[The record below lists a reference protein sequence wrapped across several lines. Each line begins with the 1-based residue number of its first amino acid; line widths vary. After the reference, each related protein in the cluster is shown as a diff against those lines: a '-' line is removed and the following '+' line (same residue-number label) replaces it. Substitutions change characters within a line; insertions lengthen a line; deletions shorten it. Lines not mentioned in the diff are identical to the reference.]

1 MKRFVPAFLLTIL
14 LPAILLAGLALRSLR
29 DQEVVVVSQRTQLLQ
44 AGCDDLA
51 NRINAFLNDLRGFH
65 SRLVEDL
72 VLKEGDRA
80 ERDFNAL
87 IRDRWSQAEAAAVVG
102 QNEAILSRTGEPEV
116 DRLLL
121 VNGDFINNR
130 GIVEVYQAPP
140 LIWSEKEE
148 ETPLSAAEDSAS
160 AKTGGALSS
169 EAPSKWK
176 VSIQER
182 RQEALPAPAAAP
194 AAAAPPKSVTAL
206 KNVADAEVALRRN
219 VMPQQQLEGV
229 SEFNFQKKDLPEAP
243 LALSEIASSKVMAQ
257 EVTAGESE
265 GAVSRIVD
273 GQLHILLW
281 KRHPQRAGVTF
292 WTELKLEALRSEIS
306 RFFDDELMQSP
317 TSDASFALLDTDGAL
332 VAQTVPGFS
341 ADWTK
346 PLVATEVGPLLP
358 RWEVAAYL
366 IDPAKLDLAAR
377 RLRMTLW
384 IVIGALLLSVAGGSA
399 LILRSVG
406 EEMRLASRK
415 TDFVGNVSHELKT
428 PLTSIRMF
436 SELLSRP
443 ESVEPEK
450 ARHYAEIL
458 SRESA
463 RLTRL
468 INRLLDFSRL
478 DRGEIRLEK
487 VPVSLGEVIRE
498 VAEGMRESFDAAGV
512 ELVVEVPDG
521 DGPVVLGDRDAL
533 AQVVL
538 NLLGNALKYASSGK
552 WVGISVTGAD
562 DLARLS
568 VSDHGPG
575 VPKAHQRRI
584 FEKFYRVDNSIN
596 TGVDGSGIG
605 LALCRQIAEQLGGS
619 IRYESRRGG
628 GSIFT
633 LELPLAS

>member
-1 MKRFVPAFLLTIL
+1 MKRFVPAFLLMIL

-51 NRINAFLNDLRGFH
+51 NRIDAFLNDLRGFH
-65 SRLVEDL
+65 SRLVEEI
-72 VLKEGDRA
+72 VTSEGDRA
-80 ERDFNAL
+80 ERDFNELVRA
-87 IRDRWSQAEAAAVVG
+87 RWSQAAAAAVIG
-102 QNEAILSRTGEPEV
+102 EGGNILSRAATPEV
-116 DRLLL
+116 DRLLA
-121 VNGDFINNR
+121 VNGDFLNNR
-130 GIVEVYQAPP
+130 SVVEVYQAPP
-140 LIWSEKEE
+140 LIRSQAESEPAPDFAEE
-148 ETPLSAAEDSAS
+148 KTA
-160 AKTGGALSS
+160 AKTDATAMKK
-169 EAPSKWK
+169 EAPQKWK
-176 VSIQER
+176 VAIPER
-182 RQEALPAPAAAP
+182 RSESVPAPAAAP
-194 AAAAPPKSVTAL
+194 APMAAMDDRADSAPAM
-206 KNVADAEVALRRN
+206 RRN
-219 VMPQQQLEGV
+219 VVPQQAQQSLAREEPAFESSLSELAV
-229 SEFNFQKKDLPEAP
+229 SNVMVQDLP
-243 LALSEIASSKVMAQ
+243 
-257 EVTAGESE
+257 AGDPE

-273 GQLHILLW
+273 GELHILLW
-281 KRHPQRAGVTF
+281 KRHPQRPGVTF
-292 WTELKLEALRSEIS
+292 WTELDLAAVRAELAG
-306 RFFDDELMQSP
+306 FFDGATRSTAEA
-317 TSDASFALLDTDGAL
+317 DASFALLDTDGAL

-341 ADWTK
+341 TDWSK

-366 IDPAKLDLAAR
+366 LDPAKLDLAAQ
-377 RLRMTLW
+377 RLRLALW
-384 IVIGALLLSVAGGSA
+384 IVIGALLLSVAGGSV

-443 ESVEPEK
+443 GSIEPEK

-463 RLTRL
+463 RLSRL

-487 VPVSLGEVIRE
+487 TPVELDEVVRE
-498 VAEGMRESFDAAGV
+498 VAEGLRESFDAAGM
-512 ELVVEVPDG
+512 ELTIETPSEC
-521 DGPVVLGDRDAL
+521 GPVVLGDRDAL

-538 NLLGNALKYASSGK
+538 NLLGNALKYAH
-552 WVGISVTGAD
+552 VGGSVEISVKSEGDSAC
-562 DLARLS
+562 LS
-568 VSDHGPG
+568 VGDRGPG
-575 VPKAHQRRI
+575 VPKIHQRRI

-596 TGVDGSGIG
+596 SGVDGSGIG

-633 LELPLAS
+633 LELPLAL